1 MADEIFVVG
10 KKFKI

>member
-1 MADEIFVVG
+1 MVDEIFVVG